1 MPNQKTDV
9 SNQTVAVLLVLTI
22 LVTIVGT
29 WLVLDALTTVS
40 ATPLIDENQQQAEV
54 SFTLI
59 EPPEGQQTAEV
70 GLELITPLE

>member
-1 MPNQKTDV
+1 MPDEKADV

-29 WLVLDALTTVS
+29 WLVLDSLTAAS
-40 ATPLIDENQQQAEV
+40 AAPSDESRQQAEV

-59 EPPEGQQTAEV
+59 NPPESRQAAEV
-70 GLELITPLE
+70 GFELITPQE